1 MHKWEM
7 REQSQGV
14 SHLLHMAFFTGL
26 YDSRGQPYV
35 TPLGC
40 KVEPVFSLQSALMGR
55 KAGLV
60 LGRDGRS
67 LVSNRTVPL
76 SSPSRIPWQV
86 YGGEGGSLN
95 LSLFVGAQ
103 KRAK

>member
-1 MHKWEM
+1 
-7 REQSQGV
+7 
-14 SHLLHMAFFTGL
+14 MAFFTGL

-40 KVEPVFSLQSALMGR
+40 KVEPAFSLQSSLMGR

-60 LGRDGRS
+60 LGSEGRS

-76 SSPSRIPWQV
+76 SSPSRMPWQV
-86 YGGEGGSLN
+86 YGGEGGKMAITVQRQLTSPGTEINQDACRASSL
-95 LSLFVGAQ
+95 
-103 KRAK
+103 